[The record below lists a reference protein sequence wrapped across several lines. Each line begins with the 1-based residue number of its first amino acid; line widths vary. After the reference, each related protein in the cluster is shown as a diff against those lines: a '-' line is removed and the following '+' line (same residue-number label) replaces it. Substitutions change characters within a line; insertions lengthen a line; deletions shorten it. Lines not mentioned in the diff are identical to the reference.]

1 VHYFGAEDNPY
12 FRAASLYITSAMGGR
27 LMDPGCKADAAI
39 VLIGKQ
45 GVGKSTAINALAP
58 MEATFVEINLK
69 TRDADL
75 SRQLRGK
82 LIGEIAELRGLASR
96 ESEDIKAFMSRTHE
110 KWIPKYKEYEIS
122 FARRLTFWG
131 SSNEQE
137 FLSDHTGNRRWL
149 PIEITNPNADLV
161 KQDRDQI
168 WAEAI
173 HLFLNNGILWEEVQK
188 LVPEVQTDHTFIDP
202 VQAEIEYWILN
213 KDPNIHITIKNFYAS
228 TIRGGNDPHI
238 ELRVSRSIGRA
249 LTALGY
255 TSKSQRIDGVV
266 TKVYTKDEK

>member
-1 VHYFGAEDNPY
+1 
-12 FRAASLYITSAMGGR
+12 
-27 LMDPGCKADAAI
+27 
-39 VLIGKQ
+39 
-45 GVGKSTAINALAP
+45 
-58 MEATFVEINLK
+58 
-69 TRDADL
+69 
-75 SRQLRGK
+75 
-82 LIGEIAELRGLASR
+82 LIGEIAELRGLQSR

-149 PIEITNPNADLV
+149 PVEITNPNADLV

-173 HLFLNNGILWEEVQK
+173 HLFLNNGILWEEVQR

-213 KDPNIHITIKNFYAS
+213 KDPNIPITIKNFYAS

-238 ELRVSRSIGRA
+238 ELRVSKSIGRA

-266 TKVYTKDEK
+266 TKVYMKRD